1 MLDISLNNADNYGGR
16 HENYLCRGRKL
27 LMQGGRW
34 AVKRRGRCKRST
46 TVEKWMC
53 RLRRNELYRLKFRK
67 KFVKNAKRKS
77 TRACEYVSRRLQTTL
92 YICRRREIYVLWLR
106 TAEKRSVASRV
117 HLPVKHF
124 AQLRAL
130 FSSFFPLFF
139 LSFCKL
145 TRFSGAFF
153 RLFPRCLIRGQAM
166 IHFCTSS

>member
-1 MLDISLNNADNYGGR
+1 MKITYAGV
-16 HENYLCRGRKL
+16 ENYLCRVA
-27 LMQGGRW
+27 GGRW
-34 AVKRRGRCKRST
+34 RDAGDVNAQLPWKNECAVCAGMSYIDWSFGKSS
-46 TVEKWMC
+46 
-53 RLRRNELYRLKFRK
+53 LKM
-67 KFVKNAKRKS
+67 AKRKS
-77 TRACEYVSRRLQTTL
+77 TRACEYVSRRLQMTL

-130 FSSFFPLFF
+130 FSSFFPLFS